1 MKEISAWVAPMET
14 LPVSLSP
21 IAAMQ
26 KKHFGAVLNPTR
38 WWGRMP
44 RLFWLVALFVGYL
57 ERRKA
62 RLTPVLRSLLMTRVS
77 QICHCAFCI
86 DANSLRLAERS
97 GALDKVQAIS
107 DWQNSTLFSEEERAA
122 LAYAEAVTATPPEVD
137 ENIKSL
143 LKRHFTEETI
153 TEMTALIAFQNL
165 SARFNAALDKPFITP
180 DGLTLAGFAIGV
192 LALPFLAL
200 GWYPAA
206 LIAIVLNRLLDG
218 LDGALARRRGLT
230 DAGGFLDI
238 ALDFLFYAL
247 VPFGF
252 ALAAPADNAIAAA
265 WLLFAFMGTG
275 SSFLAFAALAGKHD
289 IDNPGYAHK
298 SLYYI
303 GGLTE
308 GTETIALFVLCSLFP
323 AHFALFAWV
332 FGALCWLTTTTRIW
346 SGYITLKSLPR

>member
-1 MKEISAWVAPMET
+1 MKETSAWVAPMET

-77 QICHCAFCI
+77 QLCHCAFCI

-97 GALDKVQAIS
+97 GALDKVQAVS

-122 LAYAEAVTATPPEVD
+122 LAYAEAVTATPPQVD

-143 LKRHFTEETI
+143 LKRHFMEETI

-165 SARFNAALDKPFITP
+165 SARFNAALDIPTQGLCATFKGKPH
-180 DGLTLAGFAIGV
+180 AG
-192 LALPFLAL
+192 
-200 GWYPAA
+200 
-206 LIAIVLNRLLDG
+206 
-218 LDGALARRRGLT
+218 
-230 DAGGFLDI
+230 
-238 ALDFLFYAL
+238 
-247 VPFGF
+247 
-252 ALAAPADNAIAAA
+252 
-265 WLLFAFMGTG
+265 
-275 SSFLAFAALAGKHD
+275 
-289 IDNPGYAHK
+289 
-298 SLYYI
+298 
-303 GGLTE
+303 
-308 GTETIALFVLCSLFP
+308 
-323 AHFALFAWV
+323 
-332 FGALCWLTTTTRIW
+332 
-346 SGYITLKSLPR
+346 